1 MEDAASGR
9 GCRGVR
15 VCGRHRV
22 QHCAHRREVT
32 PCQDRRAD
40 AGERFF
46 GSRAR
51 QSGFAERKAMI
62 MREHELS
69 VTKQAKALRISRGS
83 VYYLPRPV
91 SATDLEIMR
100 LLDRLHLDFP
110 FAGSRM
116 LRGLLAT
123 EGCKIGRRHVK
134 TLMKRMGIEAL
145 YRRPRTTK
153 PEPGHKIYPYL
164 LRGMEIVRPN
174 QVWAMDIT
182 YIPMARAF
190 SYLAVV
196 PDWFSRRVLSWL
208 VFPAL
213 VLDLFS
219 RRVLSWRI
227 SITMEAA
234 FCVETLEDALARHG
248 KPDIFNTDQGSQFTG
263 AAFTGVL
270 IKNGIAISMDGKG
283 AWRDNVFVERLWRS
297 VKYEEVYLRAYDTA
311 SEARASIGRYFDFYN
326 CRRPHSSLDGT
337 TPDHAYFTPLP
348 LRMAA

>member
-1 MEDAASGR
+1 
-9 GCRGVR
+9 
-15 VCGRHRV
+15 
-22 QHCAHRREVT
+22 
-32 PCQDRRAD
+32 
-40 AGERFF
+40 
-46 GSRAR
+46 
-51 QSGFAERKAMI
+51 MI
-62 MREHELS
+62 MRDHELS
-69 VTKQAKALRISRGS
+69 ITKQAKALRISRGS

-116 LRGLLAT
+116 LRDLLAA
-123 EGCKIGRRHVK
+123 EGCKVGRRHVK

-182 YIPMARAF
+182 YIPMARGF
-190 SYLAVV
+190 VYLAVV
-196 PDWFSRRVLSWL
+196 LDWFSRRVLSW
-208 VFPAL
+208 
-213 VLDLFS
+213 
-219 RRVLSWRI
+219 RV

-234 FCVETLEDALARHG
+234 FCVETLEDALALHG

-263 AAFTGVL
+263 AAFTGAL
-270 IKNGIAISMDGKG
+270 TDNCIAISMDGKG

-297 VKYEEVYLRAYDTA
+297 VKYEEVYLRAYHSV
-311 SEARASIGRYFDFYN
+311 SEARTSIGNYLNFYN
-326 CRRPHSSLDGT
+326 GRRPHSSLDGV
-337 TPDHAYFTPLP
+337 TPDQAYFNSLP
-348 LRMAA
+348 LRLAA

>member
-1 MEDAASGR
+1 
-9 GCRGVR
+9 
-15 VCGRHRV
+15 
-22 QHCAHRREVT
+22 
-32 PCQDRRAD
+32 
-40 AGERFF
+40 
-46 GSRAR
+46 
-51 QSGFAERKAMI
+51 MI

-69 VTKQAKALRISRGS
+69 ITKQAKALRISRGS

-116 LRGLLAT
+116 LRGLLAA
-123 EGCKIGRRHVK
+123 EGCKVGRRHVK

-153 PEPGHKIYPYL
+153 PAPGHKIYPYL

-182 YIPMARAF
+182 YIPMARGF
-190 SYLAVV
+190 VYLAVV
-196 PDWFSRRVLSWL
+196 LDWS
-208 VFPAL
+208 
-213 VLDLFS
+213 S
-219 RRVLSWRI
+219 RRVLSWRV

-263 AAFTGVL
+263 AAFTGAL
-270 IKNGIAISMDGKG
+270 TDNGIAISMDGKG

-297 VKYEEVYLRAYDTA
+297 VKYEEVYLRAYDSV
-311 SEARASIGRYFDFYN
+311 SEARASIGRYLNFYN
-326 CRRPHSSLDGT
+326 GRRPHSSLDGV
-337 TPDHAYFTPLP
+337 TPDQAYFNSLP
-348 LRMAA
+348 LRLAA